1 MSQYSQAFLLNLSAD
16 GKILIRK
23 RLQQIRLQDLPK
35 MNITNFLHQ
44 KILMDHIHHVLN
56 NAFQS
61 PVRRLEIKAI
71 LSAKYP
77 DIDLD
82 NLKPRLKKTGGMSDE
97 MKRGE
102 SAQRRRSMDKAT
114 KTRRRSFD
122 THVWQS
128 ISNLRTRDASN
139 TAAAALLR
147 EGVLSQEPKKLI
159 KLTKRRS
166 RHSFDKDGEPHSAA
180 VASAVAPL
188 PSAAQSAKQRAQHYG
203 NMALEFDTLSTNLR
217 TIQTEYLNAFRTVL
231 NCEVASIL
239 LLNDRTRELM
249 LYSDAN
255 NLWYKIPPGT
265 GVAGNSNI
273 KIICYIYLHD
283 QTFLLLL
290 IGYCAETGQSLNI
303 PDAYADWRFNRCSL
317 DLLYLVVDRPNLHLS
332 AATWT
337 SARASR
343 RETSCASPSEP
354 CVAAAQWWV

>member
-1 MSQYSQAFLLNLSAD
+1 MAQYSHAFLLNLSAD

-44 KILMDHIHHVLN
+44 KILMEHIHHVLN

-61 PVRRLEIKAI
+61 PVRRSEIKAI

-77 DIDLD
+77 DLDLESM
-82 NLKPRLKKTGGMSDE
+82 KPRILKKSNAIGDDQ
-97 MKRGE
+97 KRGE
-102 SAQRRRSMDKAT
+102 SAQRRRSIDKAT

-128 ISNLRTRDASN
+128 ISNLRTRDASS

-147 EGVLSQEPKKLI
+147 EGVLSQEPKKLS

-166 RHSFDKDGEPHSAA
+166 RHSFDKDVEPHSATG
-180 VASAVAPL
+180 ASTVAPL
-188 PSAAQSAKQRAQHYG
+188 SSAAHSAKQRAQHYG

-217 TIQTEYLNAFRTVL
+217 TIQVEYLNAFRTVL
-231 NCEVASIL
+231 NCEVAAIL

-249 LYSDAN
+249 LYSDTN

-265 GVAGNSNI
+265 GVAG
-273 KIICYIYLHD
+273 
-283 QTFLLLL
+283 
-290 IGYCAETGQSLNI
+290 
-303 PDAYADWRFNRCSL
+303 R
-317 DLLYLVVDRPNLHLS
+317 
-332 AATWT
+332 
-337 SARASR
+337 
-343 RETSCASPSEP
+343 
-354 CVAAAQWWV
+354 